1 MKILHFLIITMLSLS
16 ISAQNTE
23 NAVTKKNPLTEQE
36 SFRWS
41 HLDLEKDTIPGMSV
55 DRAYKELLINK
66 KGVKVLVGV
75 IDSGVDIKHEDLKGK
90 IWTNKKEIPNNGK
103 DDDKNGYVDDV
114 NGWNFLGD
122 SNNENL
128 EMTRIIKKS
137 DDGSEIYKNAL
148 AEYNSKTE
156 KLKTEKFQ
164 VDFILAADKKIT
176 EHLGKAD
183 YTLEELEAIK
193 SDDAKI
199 TQSKMIMMSIAG
211 QAGAEFRNEIEAY
224 KDYVYDQVDFNLNKE
239 FNGRELVGDNPE
251 NINDKK
257 YGTNLVYSKD
267 RKDSLH
273 GTHVAG
279 IIAQIRENGIGGD
292 GVITNVEIIPIR
304 AVPNGDEYDKDIAL
318 AIRYAVDNGA
328 KVINGSFGKDF
339 SPHKEWVWDAMKYAE
354 SKDVLLVF
362 AAGNDGKNIDVEP
375 SFPMD
380 TKDKNIELVSNVLTI
395 GALNS
400 DFGEKM
406 IADFSNYGQKNVD
419 IFSPGVN
426 IYATIPDNQYKYEQG
441 TSMASPNAAG
451 VAALIRS
458 YYPNLK
464 AAQVKNII
472 MTSGT
477 SIGIDVLVGDDAEKM
492 PFSKTCVS
500 GKIINA
506 YNALQMAE
514 KLSLK
519 NASQKK

>member
-1 MKILHFLIITMLSLS
+1 MFSLS
-16 ISAQNTE
+16 ISAQNAE
-23 NAVTKKNPLTEQE
+23 KKYVKNNPLTDEE
-36 SFRWS
+36 FERWS

-55 DRAYKELLINK
+55 DKAYKALLTNK
-66 KGVKVLVGV
+66 KNVKVIVGV
-75 IDSGVDIKHEDLKGK
+75 IDSGVDIKHEDLKGN
-90 IWTNKKEIPNNGK
+90 IWTNKKEIANNGV
-103 DDDKNGYVDDV
+103 DDDKNGYIDDV

-128 EMTRIIKKS
+128 EMTRIIKNT
-137 DDGSEIYKNAL
+137 DDGSEVYENAL
-148 AEYNSKTE
+148 AEYNSKNE
-156 KLKTEKFQ
+156 KLKTDKFQ
-164 VDFILAADKKIT
+164 VDFILAADKKIV
-176 EHLGKAD
+176 EHLGKES
-183 YTLEELEAIK
+183 YTLEELEAIQ

-199 TQSKMIMMSIAG
+199 SQSKMIMLSIAE
-211 QAGAEFRNEIEAY
+211 QAGKEFRDEIEAY
-224 KDYVYDQVDFNLNKE
+224 KEYVYDQVNFNLNKE
-239 FNGRELVGDNPE
+239 FDGRKLVGDNPDDF
-251 NINDKK
+251 NDKK
-257 YGTNLVYSKD
+257 YGNNVVYSKD

-279 IIAQIRENGIGGD
+279 IIAQVRGNGIGGD
-292 GVITNVEIIPIR
+292 GVVTNVEILAVR
-304 AVPNGDEYDKDIAL
+304 AVPNGDEYDKDVAL

-362 AAGNDGKNIDVEP
+362 AAGNDGKNIDIEP

-380 TKDKNIELVSNVLTI
+380 TKDKKIELVSNVLTV
-395 GALNS
+395 GALDS
-400 DFGEKM
+400 TFGDKM

-419 IFSPGVN
+419 IFSPGVK
-426 IYATIPDNQYKYEQG
+426 IYATVPDNQYKYEQG
-441 TSMASPNAAG
+441 TSMAAPNAAG

-464 AAQVKNII
+464 ASQVKKII
-472 MTSGT
+472 MDSGT
-477 SIGIDVLVGDDAEKM
+477 QIGIDVLVGKDAENM

-514 KLSLK
+514 KVS
-519 NASQKK
+519 SVKK

>member
-1 MKILHFLIITMLSLS
+1 
-16 ISAQNTE
+16 
-23 NAVTKKNPLTEQE
+23 
-36 SFRWS
+36 
-41 HLDLEKDTIPGMSV
+41 
-55 DRAYKELLINK
+55 
-66 KGVKVLVGV
+66 
-75 IDSGVDIKHEDLKGK
+75 
-90 IWTNKKEIPNNGK
+90 
-103 DDDKNGYVDDV
+103 
-114 NGWNFLGD
+114 
-122 SNNENL
+122 
-128 EMTRIIKKS
+128 
-137 DDGSEIYKNAL
+137 
-148 AEYNSKTE
+148 
-156 KLKTEKFQ
+156 
-164 VDFILAADKKIT
+164 
-176 EHLGKAD
+176 
-183 YTLEELEAIK
+183 
-193 SDDAKI
+193 
-199 TQSKMIMMSIAG
+199 
-211 QAGAEFRNEIEAY
+211 
-224 KDYVYDQVDFNLNKE
+224 VYDQVDFNLNKE

-279 IIAQIRENGIGGD
+279 IIAQVRENGIGGD

-304 AVPNGDEYDKDIAL
+304 AVPNGDEYDKDIAI

-477 SIGIDVLVGDDAEKM
+477 SIGIDVLVGDDAGKM

>member
-1 MKILHFLIITMLSLS
+1 
-16 ISAQNTE
+16 
-23 NAVTKKNPLTEQE
+23 
-36 SFRWS
+36 
-41 HLDLEKDTIPGMSV
+41 
-55 DRAYKELLINK
+55 
-66 KGVKVLVGV
+66 
-75 IDSGVDIKHEDLKGK
+75 
-90 IWTNKKEIPNNGK
+90 
-103 DDDKNGYVDDV
+103 
-114 NGWNFLGD
+114 
-122 SNNENL
+122 
-128 EMTRIIKKS
+128 
-137 DDGSEIYKNAL
+137 
-148 AEYNSKTE
+148 
-156 KLKTEKFQ
+156 
-164 VDFILAADKKIT
+164 
-176 EHLGKAD
+176 
-183 YTLEELEAIK
+183 
-193 SDDAKI
+193 
-199 TQSKMIMMSIAG
+199 
-211 QAGAEFRNEIEAY
+211 
-224 KDYVYDQVDFNLNKE
+224 
-239 FNGRELVGDNPE
+239 
-251 NINDKK
+251 
-257 YGTNLVYSKD
+257 
-267 RKDSLH
+267 
-273 GTHVAG
+273 
-279 IIAQIRENGIGGD
+279 
-292 GVITNVEIIPIR
+292 
-304 AVPNGDEYDKDIAL
+304 
-318 AIRYAVDNGA
+318 
-328 KVINGSFGKDF
+328 
-339 SPHKEWVWDAMKYAE
+339 MKYAE

>member
-1 MKILHFLIITMLSLS
+1 
-16 ISAQNTE
+16 
-23 NAVTKKNPLTEQE
+23 
-36 SFRWS
+36 
-41 HLDLEKDTIPGMSV
+41 
-55 DRAYKELLINK
+55 
-66 KGVKVLVGV
+66 
-75 IDSGVDIKHEDLKGK
+75 
-90 IWTNKKEIPNNGK
+90 
-103 DDDKNGYVDDV
+103 
-114 NGWNFLGD
+114 
-122 SNNENL
+122 
-128 EMTRIIKKS
+128 
-137 DDGSEIYKNAL
+137 
-148 AEYNSKTE
+148 
-156 KLKTEKFQ
+156 
-164 VDFILAADKKIT
+164 
-176 EHLGKAD
+176 
-183 YTLEELEAIK
+183 
-193 SDDAKI
+193 
-199 TQSKMIMMSIAG
+199 MMSIAG

-251 NINDKK
+251 DINDKK

-279 IIAQIRENGIGGD
+279 IIAQVRENGIGGD

-380 TKDKNIELVSNVLTI
+380 TKDKKNELVSNVLTI